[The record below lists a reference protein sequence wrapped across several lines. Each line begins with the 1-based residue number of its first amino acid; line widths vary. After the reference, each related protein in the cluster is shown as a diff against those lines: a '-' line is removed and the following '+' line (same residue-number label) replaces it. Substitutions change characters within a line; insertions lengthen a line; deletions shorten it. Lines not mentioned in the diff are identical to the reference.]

1 MKRIALAIVLVV
13 TISGCAD
20 KELQFSFAEGS
31 WQAKAKNPGT
41 PFRSD
46 TIRIEV
52 ATDVQPE
59 PRPTAEEV
67 ALIRRVLEALPA
79 LMPVITQELG
89 KYDESLK
96 DPKTFREQLKDPA
109 ICLFK
114 VSKAPNPPGSW
125 TFTVE
130 RPSVGSAFGYHL
142 EFQEQKF
149 IRIWAGD

>member
-1 MKRIALAIVLVV
+1 MKRIALAIALVV
-13 TISGCAD
+13 IMSGCAN
-20 KELQFSFAEGS
+20 KELQFSFAEGA
-31 WQAKAKNPGT
+31 WQARVKNPT
-41 PFRSD
+41 PFGAE
-46 TIRIEV
+46 TMKIEV

-67 ALIRRVLEALPA
+67 ALIKRVLEALPA
-79 LMPVITQELG
+79 LMPVITRELG

-96 DPKTFREQLKDPA
+96 DPKTFREQLKDPE

-142 EFQEQKF
+142 EFQEQNF
-149 IRIWAGD
+149 IRIWAGN